1 MNHELLKAAVAE
13 IKQSMHIAI
22 TTASYKKRG
31 AKRAQKYSNGLEAK
45 TALIRSERLIQRIHE
60 VTKKSV
66 KDELNSRGIIHKIH
80 PCLGANSP
88 ELNVWG
94 LLKKKRQDV
103 VVLVGDAAPKTE
115 KIQEGPLRGQMDK
128 LGLEA
133 TRQSIVIGVRSQ
145 LSSIDKNFD
154 TLMERTFAETMNL
167 RFRHPQ
173 LVMGEVYLL
182 AVKDYDEQSMKENR
196 VDWQDKYTN
205 VERFISIFNSMN
217 GRDNYQDVKSYY
229 KYERCLLLLVDFSS
243 NPPKIYNTLNELRA
257 DRIVSNN
264 FDEDFSRLSPMNF
277 SHDLVEAYFRRHRI
291 K

>member
-1 MNHELLKAAVAE
+1 MLLVDFSSNPPKIYNTLNEL
-13 IKQSMHIAI
+13 
-22 TTASYKKRG
+22 
-31 AKRAQKYSNGLEAK
+31 RAD
-45 TALIRSERLIQRIHE
+45 RI
-60 VTKKSV
+60 
-66 KDELNSRGIIHKIH
+66 
-80 PCLGANSP
+80 
-88 ELNVWG
+88 
-94 LLKKKRQDV
+94 
-103 VVLVGDAAPKTE
+103 
-115 KIQEGPLRGQMDK
+115 
-128 LGLEA
+128 
-133 TRQSIVIGVRSQ
+133 
-145 LSSIDKNFD
+145 
-154 TLMERTFAETMNL
+154 
-167 RFRHPQ
+167 
-173 LVMGEVYLL
+173 YLL